1 MPIIQKVVVAL
12 KTVIGIVTYPFQESE
27 PNASLG
33 RKKGGYSETR
43 SSILDPIA
51 NGVKCDGKSSA
62 RV

>member
-51 NGVKCDGKSSA
+51 NG
-62 RV
+62 